1 MAMNRVIWGPTGGFG
16 KGNLTY
22 AMFVMISSEVTKCK
36 HTDTLV
42 S

>member
-1 MAMNRVIWGPTGGFG
+1 MNRVIRGSTDATDG